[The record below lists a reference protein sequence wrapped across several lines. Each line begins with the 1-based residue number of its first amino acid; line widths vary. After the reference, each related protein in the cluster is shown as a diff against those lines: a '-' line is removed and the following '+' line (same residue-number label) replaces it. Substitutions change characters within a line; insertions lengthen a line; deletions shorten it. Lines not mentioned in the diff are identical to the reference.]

1 MLFYGRESR
10 YPSDSLVTRLSFS
23 NPFLAF
29 YRPRTAKSPLGSH
42 ARSVESRIHE
52 QSEIQAGQEWFSALH
67 AQGDLRAARG
77 GARNQRRVTQQC
89 RPSPGARMAYYQ
101 RGSEEAA

>member
-42 ARSVESRIHE
+42 ARSVESRLHE
-52 QSEIQAGQEWFSALH
+52 QSEIQAGEEWFSALH

-77 GARNQRRVTQQC
+77 GARNHRGGSQNGRRH
-89 RPSPGARMAYYQ
+89 
-101 RGSEEAA
+101 RGSGIV